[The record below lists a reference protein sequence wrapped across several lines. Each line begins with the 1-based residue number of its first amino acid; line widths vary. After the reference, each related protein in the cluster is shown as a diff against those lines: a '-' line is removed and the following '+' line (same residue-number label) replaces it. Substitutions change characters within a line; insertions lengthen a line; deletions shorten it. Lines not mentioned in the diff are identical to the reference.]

1 LGRSSRRVKKSFMD
15 VVLAVDLG
23 TTALKC
29 ALHDLQGNVV
39 AKDTEE
45 YQLITPD
52 ALSVEMDTET
62 YWRAFSTAVAK
73 VMKVSGIA
81 PADVKALGLSAQGE
95 TLIVVDKSG
104 KPLRRAIVWLDNR
117 AQSEADELGE
127 LLGHRHAY
135 KITGQVKLVPTWPAA
150 KILWLRRHEPKLFD
164 KVNKFLLLE
173 DYFLHRMTG
182 EYVCEGSLVTSTCY
196 WNFRT
201 KKWWPEM
208 LNTLGITTAQ
218 LPRYCESGVP
228 VGKLLPK
235 VAEELGLSQQ
245 TVACMGALD
254 QACGAIG
261 VGNIRPGI
269 FSENTGAALAICA
282 TVSQPT
288 LDPNN
293 QMPCHYHGVP
303 DLYMLHTFTSGGIV
317 LRWFRDEF
325 AQMEKAKAQ
334 ANGLDAYDLMGEEA
348 ARVPPGSEGL
358 VMLPHLQ
365 GAMAPEANPKA
376 KGVFFGFTLR
386 HGRGHFM
393 RAIMEAVG
401 FIVQRNLEVIEGLGV
416 PVNEIR
422 ALGGGA
428 HSRLWKQIE
437 ADITRRPVVTTTNEE
452 AATLGAAILAGKA
465 VGLYASIEEAA
476 KQMVQIKERFE
487 PNSKNFTLYEEAYG
501 TYVQLYNR
509 LCPLFG

>member
-1 LGRSSRRVKKSFMD
+1 MI
-15 VVLAVDLG
+15 
-23 TTALKC
+23 
-29 ALHDLQGNVV
+29 

-52 ALSVEMDTET
+52 ALSVEMDAET
-62 YWRAFSTAVAK
+62 YWRAFKTAVAK
-73 VMKVSGIA
+73 VMQASGVA
-81 PADVKALGLSAQGE
+81 AANVKALGLSAQGE
-95 TLIVVDKSG
+95 TLLVVDEAG
-104 KPLRRAIVWLDNR
+104 RPLRRAIVWLDNR
-117 AQSEADELGE
+117 AQSEADELGDR
-127 LLGHRHAY
+127 LGHRHAY
-135 KITGQVKLVPTWPAA
+135 EITGQVKLVPTWPAS
-150 KILWLRRHEPKLFD
+150 KLLWLRRHEPQLFENIA
-164 KVNKFLLLE
+164 KVLLIE
-173 DYFLHRMTG
+173 DYFLHRLTG

-208 LNTLGITTAQ
+208 LEVLGVSAKQ
-218 LPRYCESGVP
+218 LPRYSESGIP
-228 VGKLLPK
+228 VGNILPE
-235 VAEELGLSQQ
+235 VAEELGLSSQ
-245 TVACMGALD
+245 TVACTGALD

-261 VGNIRPGI
+261 VGNISPGI

-282 TVSQPT
+282 TVSKAT
-288 LDPNN
+288 LDPND

-325 AQMEKAKAQ
+325 APMERMVGQ
-334 ANGLDAYDLMGEEA
+334 ASGYDAYDLMGVEA
-348 ARVPPGSEGL
+348 ARVPAGCEGL

-386 HGRGHFM
+386 HGKSHFT

-401 FIVQRNLEVIEGLGV
+401 FIVRRNIEVIEGLGV
-416 PVNEIR
+416 EVNEIR

-428 HSRLWKQIE
+428 RSRIWKQIE
-437 ADITRRPVVTTTNEE
+437 ADITGRPVVTTTNEE

-465 VGLYASIEEAA
+465 VGLYSSIKEAVG
-476 KQMVQIKERFE
+476 QMVQIKDRFE
-487 PNSKNFTLYEEAYG
+487 PNPANRGVYEETYR
-501 TYVQLYNR
+501 TYVQLYNQS
-509 LCPLFG
+509 CPLFG